1 LDQYVTSPSVGASGG
16 LVTAWSS
23 YMFRCDGSSSSPY
36 SPSMCPEFLSHM
48 SDIATTDNIPW
59 LLYGDFNM
67 IRYADET
74 KKNSNFHFSK
84 SESFS
89 NLIGDLG
96 LIELPLL
103 DRKFTWSNMRDS

>member
-1 LDQYVTSPSVGASGG
+1 
-16 LVTAWSS
+16 
-23 YMFRCDGSSSSPY
+23 
-36 SPSMCPEFLSHM
+36 M
-48 SDIATTDNIPW
+48 SDIATPDNIPW

-74 KKNSNFHFSK
+74 KKNNSNFHFSE

-89 NLIGDLG
+89 NLIGELG

-103 DRKFTWSNMRDS
+103 DRRFTWSNMRDS